1 MRSATPANS
10 YHAIWQVVAQ
20 IPRGTVAT
28 YGQVARL
35 AGLPRQAR
43 LVGYALH
50 RLPAER
56 KLPWHRVVNAKG
68 QLSFPLG
75 SDLYCLQR
83 DLLIAEGIVFDA
95 AHIDLTQFAWQSE
108 AV

>member
-1 MRSATPANS
+1 MLPTSTA
-10 YHAIWQVVAQ
+10 YQAIWHVVAQ
-20 IPRGTVAT
+20 IPYGTVAT

-50 RLPAER
+50 RLPSDHT
-56 KLPWHRVVNAKG
+56 LPWHRVVNVKG

-75 SDLYCLQR
+75 GDFYCLQR
-83 DLLIAEGIVFDA
+83 DLLMAEGVVFEQDK
-95 AHIDLTQFAWQSE
+95 INLTQYAWQKT
-108 AV
+108 A